1 MREQYGLNDPLP
13 VRYWD
18 WFTGML
24 HGDFGYSIQHQ
35 ASVAEVIGSRLP
47 TTVWLVG
54 YSAAIILVGGIA
66 LGSWASVSRSKRVD
80 RAIVLGTSIFSA
92 VPAFVAA
99 LVLMLFFSGVLGW
112 FPAYGLGDPDF
123 VSRIQHL
130 TLPALALA
138 LTYIG
143 LIARVTR
150 GSLRDEMSRDHVRV
164 ARNRGLSGLYL
175 FRHHVLRNGLNPILS
190 YSGVLIAGLL
200 VTSQLVEYAFGL
212 GGLGGLLVES
222 VRNIDFAVVQMI
234 TILIVV
240 AFIITNTVVDL
251 LAPLINPQLRQG
263 GTR

>member
-1 MREQYGLNDPLP
+1 
-13 VRYWD
+13 
-18 WFTGML
+18 
-24 HGDFGYSIQHQ
+24 
-35 ASVAEVIGSRLP
+35 
-47 TTVWLVG
+47 
-54 YSAAIILVGGIA
+54 
-66 LGSWASVSRSKRVD
+66 
-80 RAIVLGTSIFSA
+80 
-92 VPAFVAA
+92 
-99 LVLMLFFSGVLGW
+99 
-112 FPAYGLGDPDF
+112 
-123 VSRIQHL
+123 
-130 TLPALALA
+130 
-138 LTYIG
+138 
-143 LIARVTR
+143 
-150 GSLRDEMSRDHVRV
+150 MSRDHVRV